1 MPTET
6 PETFD
11 HLITFGIAGLKVP
24 ARQLEVLLATQAQL
38 EVLETAVDEVE
49 PVGPSLAE
57 TREPDL
63 AKVNYADAVRGV
75 VMSLW
80 QPLVEDPDAIPATQL
95 LARLDTTWGAAEQ
108 KLGDA
113 VQTQAAQLFTDRA
126 QRKAALLA
134 EDASRLAA
142 EQGLHATVRWL
153 ETLKAT
159 CTATRQ
165 RLGRE
170 LATYTERKKRQDE
183 ALGQR
188 KEDWLTLLSNE
199 AEELGAVARRFLVLA
214 GCVLLASMA
223 LWYMDIAATSPV
235 GLVPL
240 VLFVL
245 LALRTARP
253 LWRRLRLTRRT
264 TVTAAALVM
273 AYRTASLRNLDAM
286 AKRLEVDYPETLRQ
300 HLEQLQAAYQARLA
314 HTQARCTALRE
325 RRAAL
330 QATLFEAPPTILVLL
345 HEATAEAWYRQGLAQ
360 VPRRQ
365 WRQQLADLQTAP
377 GWDAMERDARQAF
390 AFLRG
395 VRAEAELYRRYPQQ
409 AERLQF
415 LQNLR
420 DAAIGPTPGEAF
432 LALDFAA
439 NAGKPPQVHLL
450 IEVEDPQT
458 SALAQEILQEWGG
471 AGVAVT
477 VVQAADPTAL
487 SLIGLVYGYT
497 LEAQKGWDDIEA
509 AFATVQD
516 REGQGIF
523 PVLFPPPAVTP
534 ARPDLDG
541 GATAREETP

>member
-1 MPTET
+1 MPT
-6 PETFD
+6 ETFD
-11 HLITFGIAGLKVP
+11 HLITFGIAGVQVP
-24 ARQLEVLLATQAQL
+24 ARQLEALLATRAQL
-38 EVLETAVDEVE
+38 EVLESAVDEAE
-49 PVGPSLAE
+49 PAGPSLAE

-63 AKVNYADAVRGV
+63 GKVNYADTVRGEV
-75 VMSLW
+75 LSLW
-80 QPLVEDPDAIPATQL
+80 QPFVEDPDAIPATQL
-95 LARLDTTWGAAEQ
+95 LARLDATWGAAEQ

-134 EDASRLAA
+134 EDANRLAA
-142 EQGLHATVRWL
+142 EQGLPATVRWL

-188 KEDWLTLLSNE
+188 KEEWLTLLSSE
-199 AEELGAVARRFLVLA
+199 AEELGEVARRFLLLA
-214 GCVLLASMA
+214 GSVLLAGVA
-223 LWYMDIAATSPV
+223 LWFLDIPATSLV
-235 GLVPL
+235 GLVTL

-286 AKRLEVDYPETLRQ
+286 AKRLEVDYPETLWQ
-300 HLEQLQAAYQARLA
+300 HLEQLQAAYAERLA
-314 HTQARCTALRE
+314 RTRARVTDLRE
-325 RRAAL
+325 RRETL
-330 QATLFEAPPTILVLL
+330 QATLFEAPPTIRVVL

-360 VPRRQ
+360 VPRRE
-365 WRQQLADLQTAP
+365 WRQQLASLQAAP
-377 GWDAMERDARQAF
+377 AWDAMERDARQAF
-390 AFLRG
+390 AFLRA
-395 VRAEAELYRRYPQQ
+395 VRAEAEIYRLYPQQ
-409 AERLQF
+409 ADRLLF
-415 LQNLR
+415 LQSLR

-439 NAGKPPQVHLL
+439 NAGQPPQVHLL

-458 SALAQEILQEWGG
+458 SALAQEILQAWGG
-471 AGVAVT
+471 AGVGIT
-477 VVQAADPTAL
+477 IDRAADPTAL
-487 SLIGLVYGYT
+487 TLIGLVYGYA
-497 LEAQKGWDDIEA
+497 LEAQKDWEKIEEDY
-509 AFATVQD
+509 ATVKG
-516 REGQGIF
+516 REGPGIY
-523 PVLFPPPAVTP
+523 PVLFPTP
-534 ARPDLDG
+534 AATHARQEPDG
-541 GATAREETP
+541 RETERGETP

>member
-1 MPTET
+1 MPT
-6 PETFD
+6 ETFD
-11 HLITFGIAGLKVP
+11 HLITFGIAGVQVP
-24 ARQLEVLLATQAQL
+24 ARQLEALLATRAQL
-38 EVLETAVDEVE
+38 EVLESAVDEAE

-63 AKVNYADAVRGV
+63 GKVNYADTVRGEV
-75 VMSLW
+75 LSLW
-80 QPLVEDPDAIPATQL
+80 QPLVEDPDAIPPTQL
-95 LARLDTTWGAAEQ
+95 LARLDATWGAAEQ

-126 QRKAALLA
+126 QRKAELLA

-142 EQGLHATVRWL
+142 EQGLPATVRWL

-170 LATYTERKKRQDE
+170 LATYAERKKRQDE

-199 AEELGAVARRFLVLA
+199 AEEVGEVARRFLLLA
-214 GCVLLASMA
+214 GSVLLASVA
-223 LWYMDIAATSPV
+223 LWFLDIPATSLV
-235 GLVPL
+235 GLVTL

-300 HLEQLQAAYQARLA
+300 HLEQLQTAYAERLA
-314 HTQARCTALRE
+314 RTQARCTHLRE
-325 RRAAL
+325 RREAL
-330 QATLFEAPPTILVLL
+330 QATLFEAPPTIRVVL

-360 VPRRQ
+360 VPRRE
-365 WRQQLADLQTAP
+365 WRQQLAGPQAAP
-377 GWDAMERDARQAF
+377 AWDAMERDARQAF
-390 AFLRG
+390 AFLRA
-395 VRAEAELYRRYPQQ
+395 VRAEAEIVRLYPQT
-409 AERLQF
+409 ADRLLF
-415 LQNLR
+415 LQSLR

-450 IEVEDPQT
+450 VEVEDPQT
-458 SALAQEILQEWGG
+458 SMLAQEILQAWGG
-471 AGVAVT
+471 AGVGVT
-477 VVQAADPTAL
+477 IDQAADPTAL
-487 SLIGLVYGYT
+487 TLIGLVYGYA
-497 LEAQKGWDDIEA
+497 LEAQKGWDNIEA
-509 AFATVQD
+509 AFATVKD

-523 PVLFPPPAVTP
+523 PVLFPPPTATP
-534 ARPDLDG
+534 ERPAPDG
-541 GATAREETP
+541 REPAREETP

>member
-24 ARQLEVLLATQAQL
+24 ARQLEALLATQAQL
-38 EVLETAVDEVE
+38 EVLEAAVDEAE

-63 AKVNYADAVRGV
+63 AKVNYADAVRGEV
-75 VMSLW
+75 VGLW
-80 QPLVEDPDAIPATQL
+80 QPLVETPDAIPATQL
-95 LARLDTTWGAAEQ
+95 LARLDATWHAAEQ
-108 KLGDA
+108 KIGDV

-153 ETLKAT
+153 DTLKAT

-188 KEDWLTLLSNE
+188 KEDWLTLLSHE
-199 AEELGAVARRFLVLA
+199 AEELGAVARWFLVLA

-223 LWYMDIAATSPV
+223 LWFLDIAATSPV
-235 GLVPL
+235 GLVTL

-300 HLEQLQAAYQARLA
+300 HLEQLQAAYQERLA
-314 HTQARCTALRE
+314 HIQARCTALRE

-330 QATLFEAPPTILVLL
+330 QATLFEAPPTIRVLL

-365 WRQQLADLQTAP
+365 WRQQLADLAVP
-377 GWDAMERDARQAF
+377 AWDAMERDARQAF
-390 AFLRG
+390 AFLRA
-395 VRAEAELYRRYPQQ
+395 VRAEAELYRLYPQQ
-409 AERLQF
+409 ADRLQF
-415 LQNLR
+415 LQPLR

-471 AGVAVT
+471 AGVGVT

-509 AFATVQD
+509 AFATVKD

-523 PVLFPPPAVTP
+523 PVLFPPPAAPPV
-534 ARPDLDG
+534 RPDLDG
-541 GATAREETP
+541 GATAREETL